1 MLSVASEA
9 TRGPGH
15 GTRERPAG
23 RASSKQGFD
32 GSVRGSA
39 QFVHHPSNSWGAKV
53 DKQRFRTNLYKR
65 NSPEC
70 LPLSIRQQE
79 TGGTFKLGSCD

>member
-39 QFVHHPSNSWGAKV
+39 QFVHHPSNSWGAKG
-53 DKQRFRTNLYKR
+53 DKQAVSYK
-65 NSPEC
+65 S
-70 LPLSIRQQE
+70 LQE
-79 TGGTFKLGSCD
+79 KQP